1 MRWMNNIFE
10 VINDAKSIAIAGHIR
25 PDGDCL
31 GSVTGLA
38 SYIKDNYP
46 DKNVEIFLENVPE
59 RFADLAMVDKIVTDY
74 PRRDPFDV
82 FISLDCADMS
92 RFEQA
97 KEYFENATLTVNIDH
112 HISNNSYAKVNHVLA
127 DSSSTAEVL
136 FNLMDEDK
144 ISYETAR
151 SLYTGII
158 HDTGVFKH
166 SSTSPATMNVAGKLM
181 AKGLNVSSI
190 IDDSFYRK
198 TYTQNQILGR
208 CLLESMLVLDG
219 KVVVSA
225 LSRKMMA
232 FYGATSEDLDG
243 IIDQLRVTKGVE
255 VAILIHETGEQIYK
269 VSMRSNGKINV
280 NTICSY
286 FGGGGHVR
294 ASGCMM
300 SGSLHD
306 VINNLTEHIEKQ
318 IKEIGGE
325 TCITE

>member
-1 MRWMNNIFE
+1 
-10 VINDAKSIAIAGHIR
+10 
-25 PDGDCL
+25 
-31 GSVTGLA
+31 
-38 SYIKDNYP
+38 
-46 DKNVEIFLENVPE
+46 
-59 RFADLAMVDKIVTDY
+59 
-74 PRRDPFDV
+74 
-82 FISLDCADMS
+82 
-92 RFEQA
+92 
-97 KEYFENATLTVNIDH
+97 
-112 HISNNSYAKVNHVLA
+112 
-127 DSSSTAEVL
+127 
-136 FNLMDEDK
+136 
-144 ISYETAR
+144 
-151 SLYTGII
+151 
-158 HDTGVFKH
+158 
-166 SSTSPATMNVAGKLM
+166 M

-269 VSMRSNGKINV
+269 VSLRSNGKINV

-286 FGGGGHVR
+286 FGGGGHVK
-294 ASGCMM
+294 ASGCTM